1 MNNDIENVIMRILAG
16 SEHVNDNK
24 LFSEWYNLSED
35 NRVLFLSLK
44 DIYDRRK
51 GGIYPTNNEINA
63 VWLKI
68 NNTVTEK
75 AKRKKRQ
82 STFAIISSVAAIAIV
97 IVVLCIAFVK
107 NNDVAVDWV
116 EVKTNP
122 RSAPKTILLSDGSEV
137 IVNAS
142 SYLKYPRNFT
152 AGKREIYLDGEAFFK
167 VSKADNSEFVVHTEK
182 QSINVLGTEFN
193 VLAYS
198 SDNSTITTLVNGKI
212 KLETYGNDNT
222 LIDEIIVLPNQQIN
236 FDRSINEATVSDID
250 ISDAMMWIDGV
261 YSFREASLCEI
272 TRRLGYVTGVTFIL
286 DEELIDEEYTG
297 KFFYYQTP
305 EEIIEVL
312 NFKGEYQHKITN
324 DTILLF

>member
-1 MNNDIENVIMRILAG
+1 MNSDIENVIVRILAG
-16 SEHVNDNK
+16 SEHVSDVK
-24 LFSEWYNLSED
+24 LFSEWYNLSDD
-35 NRVLFLSLK
+35 NREYFLSLK

-51 GGIYPTNNEINA
+51 GGIYPTKNEINT

-68 NNTVTEK
+68 NNTVNEK
-75 AKRKKRQ
+75 TKRKRRL
-82 STFAIISSVAAIAIV
+82 SAFTFISGVAAIAIV
-97 IVVLCIAFVK
+97 VVVLCNTFIK
-107 NNDVAVDWV
+107 NSDVTVDWV
-116 EVKTNP
+116 EVRTTP

-236 FDRSINEATVSDID
+236 FDRSINETTVSDID